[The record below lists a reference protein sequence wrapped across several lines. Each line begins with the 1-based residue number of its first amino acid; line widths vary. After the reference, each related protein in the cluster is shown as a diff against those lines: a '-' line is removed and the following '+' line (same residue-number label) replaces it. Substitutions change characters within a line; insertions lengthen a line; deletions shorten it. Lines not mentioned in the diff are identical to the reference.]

1 MQQQFI
7 DRITDNPRRLFLVDG
22 LGALLTAFSLG
33 VILVRLE
40 RYFGMPQR
48 VLYCL
53 SAIACIY
60 GVYSIYCSI
69 FIRSNWRPFLKVIA
83 IANLLYCC
91 LTMGLVFYFYQ
102 RLTIF
107 GLTYFLLELII
118 IVVLAIVELK
128 VASSKPKTFSH

>member
-7 DRITDNPRRLFLVDG
+7 DKIAENPRRLFLVDG

-33 VILVRLE
+33 VILVRFE
-40 RYFGMPQR
+40 AYFGMPR
-48 VLYCL
+48 SVLYIL

-60 GVYSIYCSI
+60 GFYSISCS
-69 FIRSNWRPFLKVIA
+69 FFTTSSWRSFLKVIA
-83 IANLLYCC
+83 VANLLYCC
-91 LTMGLVFYFYQ
+91 ITTGLVFYFYQ

-107 GLTYFLLELII
+107 GVAYFLLEIII

-128 VASSKPKTFSH
+128 VCASSD